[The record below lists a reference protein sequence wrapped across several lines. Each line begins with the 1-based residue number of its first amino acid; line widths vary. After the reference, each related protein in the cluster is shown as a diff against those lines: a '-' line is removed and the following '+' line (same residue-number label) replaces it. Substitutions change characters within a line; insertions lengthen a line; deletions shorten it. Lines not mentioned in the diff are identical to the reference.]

1 VRSLELQAAMAPRF
15 IAQAWPSASDQALAA
30 CPELPETVRSIVICG
45 CGDSYHAAVSLEL
58 ALAASSGLPV
68 RAASSLAA
76 GRYLLPRHAHDP
88 QSVMLIAVSASG
100 EVARTLEAAELA
112 RQCGAHTLA
121 ITTQAESALAHA
133 AGGRLVLAL
142 PELPEGPGLLSYLAS
157 LLLGYALAE
166 TWSPEK
172 ERGRLAGAITELP
185 GRLDSWLTGEAGVGR
200 ALAEELDPAR
210 PIVFLGSG
218 PAFGSAMFCA
228 AKTIEAVGAA
238 AWAQDVEEWA
248 HVEYFSNPADQ
259 TLWLLSSGGRSAD
272 RESEVL
278 AAAQAIG
285 RRVQIS
291 RWQAPESKDS
301 LLREAV
307 APLALWAGPAALA
320 ERLAERLGEL
330 PFRGFAGG
338 RDRREGGGPSRIRSS
353 PRWKN
358 LEPPAGWKA

>member
-1 VRSLELQAAMAPRF
+1 MAPNF
-15 IAQAWPSASDQALAA
+15 IAQAWPSARDQALAA
-30 CPELPETVRSIVICG
+30 CPQLPKTVRSILICG
-45 CGDSYHAAVSLEL
+45 CGDSHHAAVSLEL
-58 ALAASSGLPV
+58 PLAASTGLPV

-76 GRYLLPRHAHDP
+76 GRYLLPRDAHDP
-88 QSVMLIAVSASG
+88 QSVMLIAISASG
-100 EVARTLEAAELA
+100 EVARTLEATELA

-121 ITTQAESALAHA
+121 ITTQAASALGRA
-133 AGGRLVLAL
+133 AEGVLVLAL
-142 PELPEGPGLLSYLAS
+142 PELPVGPGLLSYLAS

-166 TWSPEK
+166 TWSKEK
-172 ERGRLAGAITELP
+172 VRGRLAGAITELP
-185 GRLDSWLTGEAGVGR
+185 GRLEAWLAGEAGVGR
-200 ALAEELDPAR
+200 ALAEDLDPAR

-218 PAFGSAMFCA
+218 PAFGSAMFAA
-228 AKTIEAVGAA
+228 AKTIEAAGAL

-259 TLWLLSSGGRSAD
+259 TLWLLSPGGRSAD

-291 RWQAPESKDS
+291 RWLTPESEDS

-307 APLALWAGPAALA
+307 APLALWAGPAAFA

-358 LEPPAGWKA
+358 FDRPAGWEA

>member
-1 VRSLELQAAMAPRF
+1 MAPRF
-15 IAQAWPSASDQALAA
+15 ISQAWPSARDQAEAA
-30 CPELPETVRSIVICG
+30 CPQLPETVRSILICG

-58 ALAASSGLPV
+58 PLAASSGLPV

-88 QSVMLIAVSASG
+88 QSVMLIAISASG

-112 RQCGAHTLA
+112 RQCGTHTLA
-121 ITTQAESALAHA
+121 ITTRPDSALAHA

-142 PELPEGPGLLSYLAS
+142 PELSEGPGLLSYLAS

-166 TWSPEK
+166 TWSPERV
-172 ERGRLAGAITELP
+172 RGRLAGAITELP
-185 GRLDSWLTGEAGVGR
+185 GRMDSWLAGEAGVGR
-200 ALAEELDPAR
+200 ALAEELDPGR
-210 PIVFLGSG
+210 PIIFLGSG
-218 PAFGSAMFCA
+218 PAFGSAMFGA
-228 AKTIEAVGAA
+228 AKVIEAAGAT

-248 HVEYFSNPADQ
+248 HVEYFSNPAEQ
-259 TLWLLSSGGRSAD
+259 ILWLLSSGGRSTD

-291 RWQAPESKDS
+291 RWQAPGSEDR
-301 LLREAV
+301 LLREAI
-307 APLALWAGPAALA
+307 APLALWAGPAAFA

-330 PFRGFAGG
+330 PFRDFAGG
-338 RDRREGGGPSRIRSS
+338 RDRREGGGPSQIRSS
-353 PRWKN
+353 PRWKD
-358 LEPPAGWKA
+358 LEQSAGWEA